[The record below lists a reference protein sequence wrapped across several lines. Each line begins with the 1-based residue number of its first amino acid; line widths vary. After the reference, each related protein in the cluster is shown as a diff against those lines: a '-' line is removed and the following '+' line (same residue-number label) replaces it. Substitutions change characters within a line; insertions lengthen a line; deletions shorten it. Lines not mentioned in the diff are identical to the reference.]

1 MVVIAIKFQGWI
13 VAVVVQSS
21 SCVWLFVTVWTAAHK
36 ASQSSIIFQS
46 LLKLMFIDLVML
58 SISSSAIPFTFCLQ
72 SLPASGSFPRSQL
85 FASGGHSIGASASA
99 LVLPRRIQ
107 DWLPLRWTGL
117 ISLRS
122 KGPSGVFFCTT
133 VPERQFFGL
142 CLLYGP
148 ALTPVRD
155 YWKDNSL
162 DYTDFCWQSDVF
174 AF

>member
-1 MVVIAIKFQGWI
+1 MHS
-13 VAVVVQSS
+13 VQFSRSVMSNSLRPHGLQHARLPCSSPSLGACSDSCPLSWWCHPTLSS
-21 SCVWLFVTVWTAAHK
+21 SVTLY
-36 ASQSSIIFQS
+36 S
-46 LLKLMFIDLVML
+46 
-58 SISSSAIPFTFCLQ
+58 FCLQ

-99 LVLPRRIQ
+99 PVLPRRIQ

>member
-72 SLPASGSFPRSQL
+72 SLPASGSFPVSYL
-85 FASGGHSIGASASA
+85 FASGGQSIGASVS
-99 LVLPRRIQ
+99 VLPMNIQGWFPFRI
-107 DWLPLRWTGL
+107 DWFDL
-117 ISLRS
+117 IAVQETL
-122 KGPSGVFFCTT
+122 
-133 VPERQFFGL
+133 
-142 CLLYGP
+142 
-148 ALTPVRD
+148 
-155 YWKDNSL
+155 NSL
-162 DYTDFCWQSDVF
+162 FQHHNSKASILWHLAVF
-174 AF
+174 MIQLSHLYMTNKKA